1 MNSFNKTVA
10 LLGAVMMIGV
20 LFTPTSNAAVVEGT
34 FEKNFQGSRYSNNP
48 ILCPYGKNAVIN
60 DPVTTGKLWEAGL
73 LEVQFNKQSDGSV
86 LASLINKSDCHLDRV
101 MSGLAVRAY
110 ALRYPA
116 GHSEHFTNQ
125 TQVFHFGPYG
135 VGPGDK
141 ATVIVPAYTENGK
154 VCSMQVDIGLED
166 RNNKPMSDL
175 GGHVGSDSEICPYVI
190 VTPTPTPTVTPTPTP
205 TPTTVVKSK
214 GISVSKT
221 DNRDITR
228 PGHTATYEIT
238 VKNTGEVDLKDIKVI
253 DYVPS
258 YLTVTSIEGGGSK
271 DGSLVIWEGL
281 SLDPNQ
287 SGTLR
292 FNVKVNSDAPNG
304 YVLNNR
310 VVAESKDR
318 DLRDE
323 ARDTT
328 IVERPAKVAG
338 TVITPTPVIV
348 PVPVTAKTGAGFTA
362 IASTLLGGSGLA
374 FVIRRRG
381 F

>member
-1 MNSFNKTVA
+1 MNTFNKTVA
-10 LLGAVMMIGV
+10 LIGAVMMIGV
-20 LFTPTSNAAVVEGT
+20 LFTPTSSAAVVEGT
-34 FEKNFQGSRYSNNP
+34 FEQNFTGSRYSDNP
-48 ILCPYGKNAVIN
+48 ILCPYGKNAVIT
-60 DPVTTGKLWEAGL
+60 DLTTVGKLWEAKL
-73 LEVQFNKQSDGSV
+73 LSVEFVKNSDGSV

-116 GHSEHFTNQ
+116 GHAEHFTNQ
-125 TQVFHFGPYG
+125 TLVFHFGPYG

-141 ATVIVPAYTENGK
+141 ATVIVPAYKENGK
-154 VCSMQVDIGLED
+154 ICSMQVDIGLED
-166 RNNKPMSDL
+166 RNNKPLTDL
-175 GGHVGSDSEICPYVI
+175 GGHVGADSDICPYV
-190 VTPTPTPTVTPTPTP
+190 TVTPTPTP
-205 TPTTVVKSK
+205 TPTPTIVTKSK

-258 YLTVTSIEGGGSK
+258 YLTVTSVEGGGSK
-271 DGSLVIWEGL
+271 DGSLIIWEGL

-304 YVLNNR
+304 YILNNR
-310 VVAESKDR
+310 VTAESKDR

-328 IVERPAKVAG
+328 VVERPAKVAG
-338 TVITPTPVIV
+338 KITTPTPVIV